1 MKKPL
6 ATFLLI
12 LGGLAVGVGL
22 GVLNMILFL
31 ALYPAGAVLAILAIL
46 AASFGID
53 CLRRL
58 YKKKFNIKT
67 QRYLV
72 CAYVPSVLFSA
83 MFFLI
88 VLRLDAGGYF
98 EGFMAG
104 LGELVFGLSW
114 MISSGAAWVTS
125 FIWLMLSDVIHR
137 KKPEEKPAEKDGL

>member
-6 ATFLLI
+6 TVILLI
-12 LGGLAVGVGL
+12 LGGLAAGAGL

-31 ALYPAGAVLAILAIL
+31 VLYPVGAALAILLIL

-53 CLRRL
+53 CLRYL
-58 YKKKFNIKT
+58 YKKKFGMKT

-83 MFFLI
+83 MFFII

-98 EGFMAG
+98 QGFMAG
-104 LGELVFGLSW
+104 LGEFVFGLSW
-114 MISSGAAWVTS
+114 MLSSGALLVTS
-125 FIWLMLSDVIHR
+125 FIWLMLSGVIHR
-137 KKPEEKPAEKDGL
+137 KKPEEKPAEKESL